1 MSTVSGAHVI
11 FLAECKKFQKNEKIT
26 VLGSVYIAEVNVLF
40 YTKCAILHR
49 YKGRGKKTVKK
60 WSG

>member
-1 MSTVSGAHVI
+1 MSAVSSARVI
-11 FLAECKKFQKNEKIT
+11 FLPECKKQKNKENT

-49 YKGRGKKTVKK
+49 YKERGKKTVKK